1 MAHDKPWRKMATH
14 MMRPFFL
21 SFKVKSSQKLT
32 NLKQWISLTNATIT
46 KINKIKQKEMNKK
59 ANSLIKK
66 KLTKYNT
73 QKRKYKSLSNGN
85 LTERS
90 AF

>member
-66 KLTKYNT
+66 KTDKVQY
-73 QKRKYKSLSNGN
+73 
-85 LTERS
+85 TEKKI
-90 AF
+90 